1 MTTQDNSFSVVILA
15 AGQGLRM
22 QSTLPKVLQPL
33 GGLSLLERIVLTAKK
48 LNPSRIVIV
57 HSAAQAE
64 ILKEALHSIS
74 DLHWALQAEQKGTGH
89 AVLQALPHV
98 GSVEKILILN
108 GDVPLINEQ
117 TLMRFLEKTQKSP
130 IGLITAELENSQGLG
145 RIKRNAENQI
155 LGIVEEKDASST
167 EKEIK
172 EINTGIWNV
181 SLDKLKAW
189 LPALKAHN
197 AQKEYYLT
205 DILTLAIQ
213 EKESI
218 TTTEPDS
225 PYEILGVNS
234 KMELATLERLYQRV
248 YAEKLMQQGVTLF
261 DPVRLDI
268 RGEVKVGQDLSIDVN
283 VILEGKIQFGNR
295 VSIGPNVFI
304 KNSIIEDDV
313 HILAN
318 SYIEGAVIGKGSS
331 IGPFARIR
339 PGTEL
344 AADVKIGN
352 FVETKEAKVGA
363 NSKIN
368 HLSYIGDAVLGRD
381 VNVGAGTIT
390 CNYDGVSK
398 HKTIIEDKVFIGSD
412 TQLIAPVTVGKGA
425 VIGAGTTVT
434 KDIPENQLVHN
445 RIEYR
450 SVDNWKRK

>member
-1 MTTQDNSFSVVILA
+1 MKTQGNSFSVVILA

-33 GGLSLLERIVLTAKK
+33 AGISLLERIVLTAKK
-48 LNPSRIVIV
+48 LKPSRIVIV

-64 ILKEALHSIS
+64 KLKEALHSIP

-89 AVLQALPHV
+89 AVLQALPQV
-98 GSVEKILILN
+98 GSVEKVLILN
-108 GDVPLINEQ
+108 GDVPLVQEQ
-117 TLMRFLEKTQKSP
+117 TLIRFLEKTQKYN
-130 IGLITAELENSQGLG
+130 IGLITAQLENPQGLG

-155 LGIVEEKDASST
+155 LSIIEEKDASSA

-181 SLDKLKAW
+181 SLDKLNAW
-189 LPALKAHN
+189 LPALKSN
-197 AQKEYYLT
+197 NTQKEYYLT

-213 EKESI
+213 ENESI
-218 TTTEPDS
+218 VCTAPDAN
-225 PYEILGVNS
+225 YEILGVNS
-234 KMELATLERLYQRV
+234 KMELANLERQYQRV
-248 YAEKLMQQGVTLF
+248 CAEKLMQQGVTIF
-261 DPVRLDI
+261 DPARLDI
-268 RGEVKVGQDLSIDVN
+268 RGEIQVGQDLSIDVN
-283 VILEGKIQFGNR
+283 VILEGKLQFGNR

-304 KNSIIEDDV
+304 KNSIIEDEV

-318 SYIEGAVIGKGSS
+318 SHIEGAVIGKGSS

-381 VNVGAGTIT
+381 VNIGAGTIT
-390 CNYDGVSK
+390 CNYDGVEK
-398 HKTIIEDKVFIGSD
+398 HRTIIEDEVFIGSD

-425 VIGAGTTVT
+425 VIGAGTTIT
-434 KDIPENQLVHN
+434 KNIPATQLVHN
-445 RIEYR
+445 RIEHR
-450 SVDNWKRK
+450 KVDNWKRK